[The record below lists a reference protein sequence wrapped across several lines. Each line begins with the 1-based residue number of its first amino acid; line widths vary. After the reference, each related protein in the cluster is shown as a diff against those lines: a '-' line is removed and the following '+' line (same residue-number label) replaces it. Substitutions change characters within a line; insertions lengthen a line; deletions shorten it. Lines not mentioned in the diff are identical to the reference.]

1 MKHNLFLNCK
11 MVNFDEI
18 LFLKMDTASFT
29 GLIKIL
35 FYFIIGYYIVKFLVR
50 LFFPIV
56 IRKVVSKAEES
67 FKQQYQ
73 TNYQNQQHTSN
84 QNRSSRDEIVSETAK
99 FNNPKS
105 TKKVG
110 EYVDY
115 EEIE

>member
-1 MKHNLFLNCK
+1 M
-11 MVNFDEI
+11 E
-18 LFLKMDTASFT
+18 TASFT
-29 GLIKIL
+29 GFIKTIL
-35 FYFIIGYYIVKFLVR
+35 YLVIGFYIVKFLVR

-56 IRKVVSKAEES
+56 VRKVVSKAEES

-73 TNYQNQQHTSN
+73 QQQENIFTSQQNS
-84 QNRSSRDEIVSETAK
+84 SSREKIVSDASIS
-99 FNNPKS
+99 NNPKS

>member
-1 MKHNLFLNCK
+1 M
-11 MVNFDEI
+11 E
-18 LFLKMDTASFT
+18 TASFT
-29 GLIKIL
+29 GLIKTIL
-35 FYFIIGYYIVKFLVR
+35 YFVIAYYIVKFLAR

-73 TNYQNQQHTSN
+73 SHQQRNDPNSW
-84 QNRSSRDEIVSETAK
+84 QNRPAKDEIVSDTAK
-99 FNNPKS
+99 SNNPKS

>member
-1 MKHNLFLNCK
+1 
-11 MVNFDEI
+11 
-18 LFLKMDTASFT
+18 MDTASFT
-29 GLIKIL
+29 GLLRVIL
-35 FYFIIGYYIVKFLVR
+35 YFVVGYYIVKFLAR

-73 TNYQNQQHTSN
+73 SQQQHNDPTSW
-84 QNRSSRDEIVSETAK
+84 QSRSSKQEIVSDTEK
-99 FNNPKS
+99 SNNPKS

>member
-1 MKHNLFLNCK
+1 
-11 MVNFDEI
+11 
-18 LFLKMDTASFT
+18 MDTASFT
-29 GLIKIL
+29 GVLRTIL
-35 FYFIIGYYIVKFLVR
+35 YFIVGYYIVKFLAR

-73 TNYQNQQHTSN
+73 NSQQNQDFSSKNNPSNREEISVDHTKS
-84 QNRSSRDEIVSETAK
+84 
-99 FNNPKS
+99 NNPKS

>member
-1 MKHNLFLNCK
+1 
-11 MVNFDEI
+11 
-18 LFLKMDTASFT
+18 MDTASFT
-29 GLIKIL
+29 GLIKL
-35 FYFIIGYYIVKFLVR
+35 LLYFIIGYYVIKFLVR

-73 TNYQNQQHTSN
+73 SSQQNQQYNAN
-84 QNRSSRDEIVSETAK
+84 QNRPTRDEIVYDTAK
-99 FNNPKS
+99 SNNPKS

>member
-1 MKHNLFLNCK
+1 M
-11 MVNFDEI
+11 E
-18 LFLKMDTASFT
+18 TASFT
-29 GLIKIL
+29 GLIKTI
-35 FYFIIGYYIVKFLVR
+35 FYFVIGYYIVKFLLR

-73 TNYQNQQHTSN
+73 SQQNNTYTSQQTRSN
-84 QNRSSRDEIVSETAK
+84 RDEIVSDTAK
-99 FNNPKS
+99 SNNPTS
-105 TKKVG
+105 SKKVG

>member
-1 MKHNLFLNCK
+1 
-11 MVNFDEI
+11 
-18 LFLKMDTASFT
+18 MDTASFT
-29 GLIKIL
+29 GLIKVIV
-35 FYFIIGYYIVKFLVR
+35 YFIIGYYVIKFLAR

-73 TNYQNQQHTSN
+73 NQQSNSN
-84 QNRSSRDEIVSETAK
+84 QNRPSRDEIVFDTAK
-99 FNNPKS
+99 SNNPKS

>member
-1 MKHNLFLNCK
+1 M
-11 MVNFDEI
+11 E
-18 LFLKMDTASFT
+18 TASLT
-29 GLIKIL
+29 GAFKVIL
-35 FYFIIGYYIVKFLVR
+35 YFVIGYYVIKFLAR

-73 TNYQNQQHTSN
+73 SQQQRN
-84 QNRSSRDEIVSETAK
+84 DPSSWQKRPDHQEIVSDTAK
-99 FNNPKS
+99 SNHPKS

-110 EYVDY
+110 DYVDY